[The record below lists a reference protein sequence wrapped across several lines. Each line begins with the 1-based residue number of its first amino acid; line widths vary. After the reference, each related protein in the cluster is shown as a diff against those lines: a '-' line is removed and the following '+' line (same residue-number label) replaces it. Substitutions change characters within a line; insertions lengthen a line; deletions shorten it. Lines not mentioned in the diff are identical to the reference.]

1 MLSKILG
8 KTAKIWEEAYKAEI
22 RFYIK
27 NGGILGAYALTEDTD
42 TVLPCSPD
50 FQIDGTPVK
59 MLELCLITFD
69 GGPQIGSVDY
79 RTAIKVLKQNNPLEK
94 NGHILVKG
102 MSREQLTRL
111 YNKCLLL

>member
-1 MLSKILG
+1 MLLKILG
-8 KTAKIWEEAYKAEI
+8 RTAKIWEKAYKAEI

-27 NGGILGAYALTEDTD
+27 NGGILGAYALAEGTD

-69 GGPQIGSVDY
+69 GGPQVGSVDY
-79 RTAIKVLKQNNPLEK
+79 HTAIKVLKQNNPLEK
-94 NGHILVKG
+94 EGHILVKG
-102 MSREQLTRL
+102 MTREQLIHL
-111 YNKCLLL
+111 YNRCLLL